1 MKTKKPALFPESR
14 NCMQNLLRHDR
25 HGRACMQKVR
35 GFGRHTIYSILRMQH
50 IQGSSQPLKRTKH
63 GDDVIS
69 LEEVHVCCRMC
80 HCCRFLI
87 HLNRQDAST
96 NTVPLVSQLVHCP
109 SKMFVH
115 LRKKNHKGS
124 LFAFTWKTTTMP
136 WFWISTAP
144 RRLWQ
149 VILFTAKYSIKR
161 IDTFAKQSQ
170 MLQQKSS
177 LQRSLL
183 KPI

>member
-1 MKTKKPALFPESR
+1 VQPDQPTK
-14 NCMQNLLRHDR
+14 
-25 HGRACMQKVR
+25 
-35 GFGRHTIYSILRMQH
+35 SIQENAVAGKIIEIAGYCRDL
-50 IQGSSQPLKRTKH
+50 TKH
-63 GDDVIS
+63 GDDMIS

-96 NTVPLVSQLVHCP
+96 NTVPLVSQLVHP
-109 SKMFVH
+109 WNMFVH

-161 IDTFAKQSQ
+161 INTFK
-170 MLQQKSS
+170 
-177 LQRSLL
+177 
-183 KPI
+183 